1 MLLKFNKKK
10 LKVFTKKVSKQLIST
25 IGKFSIKFK

>member
-1 MLLKFNKKK
+1 MLLKFNKK